1 MTCFLLRDGRRH
13 KINAFLLLCGH
24 IFSKFCGCGREC
36 NTHVAGAGGSETLRV
51 RAVIVRNSAGAGGSR
66 KKKTV
71 QRRALHCGTRKSNDS
86 GNTSSMATYLK
97 QHHPGVS
104 LTGVKT
110 KAAQQPHITAAIMQP
125 LVAQSDRLKPSQTM
139 GVFIGADMRPN
150 SFKGRKY
157 AFLCCTLSCFS
168 LIMLKRR
175 YYALCTLR

>member
-1 MTCFLLRDGRRH
+1 MIRGL
-13 KINAFLLLCGH
+13 IY
-24 IFSKFCGCGREC
+24 E
-36 NTHVAGAGGSETLRV
+36 
-51 RAVIVRNSAGAGGSR
+51 
-66 KKKTV
+66 KKKKVVHMFSPLTV
-71 QRRALHCGTRKSNDS
+71 WSWRAEERRRLNAPRHWSPLYGEKRLVDKTVTVCRHCGTRKSNDS

-97 QHHPGVS
+97 QHHTGVS

-125 LVAQSDRLKPSQTM
+125 LVAQSDRVKAITNAM

-150 SFKGRKY
+150 SVKGRKY

-175 YYALCTLR
+175 YYALCTLRWFYIL

>member
-1 MTCFLLRDGRRH
+1 MFSPLTAWSWRAEERRRLNAHLRKLVD
-13 KINAFLLLCGH
+13 
-24 IFSKFCGCGREC
+24 
-36 NTHVAGAGGSETLRV
+36 
-51 RAVIVRNSAGAGGSR
+51 
-66 KKKTV
+66 KTV
-71 QRRALHCGTRKSNDS
+71 MVCRHCGTRKSNDS
-86 GNTSSMATYLK
+86 GNTSSMTTYLK

-125 LVAQSDRLKPSQTM
+125 LVAQSDLAKANTNAM

-150 SFKGRKY
+150 SVKGRKY

>member
-1 MTCFLLRDGRRH
+1 MACFLLRDGRRH
-13 KINAFLLLCGH
+13 KIKN
-24 IFSKFCGCGREC
+24 
-36 NTHVAGAGGSETLRV
+36 
-51 RAVIVRNSAGAGGSR
+51 
-66 KKKTV
+66 TV

-86 GNTSSMATYLK
+86 GNTSSMATCLK

-125 LVAQSDRLKPSQTM
+125 LVAQSDRVKAITNAM

-150 SFKGRKY
+150 SVKGRKY
-157 AFLCCTLSCFS
+157 AFSCCTLSCFS

>member
-1 MTCFLLRDGRRH
+1 MHVYYCAG
-13 KINAFLLLCGH
+13 INSQSF
-24 IFSKFCGCGREC
+24 
-36 NTHVAGAGGSETLRV
+36 AGAGGNGHKFS
-51 RAVIVRNSAGAGGSR
+51 GSGV
-66 KKKTV
+66 KKTV
-71 QRRALHCGTRKSNDS
+71 PCRALHCGTRKSNDS

-125 LVAQSDRLKPSQTM
+125 LVAQSDRVKAITNAM

-150 SFKGRKY
+150 SVKGRKY